1 MTPFDLLAFRFLLA
15 SGGCLAAG
23 LGVWTLTALCRRLP
37 GFSMQRSIW
46 LLSQI
51 TVVAIFLAILLP
63 HSERLRVVQPI
74 DLDLVTQALPA
85 DWSAA
90 VAPTAS
96 GIVGPSDAATNNRS
110 WLAYAA
116 QAWLLVYL
124 LGLGHAL
131 MRLWHAQRTLHG
143 LAAAGS
149 RMRDLHQHQ
158 GFSATPGAPA
168 LAVIEVEAPI
178 SPMLFGLF
186 RPRLLLP
193 RHLRSLEALQQQL
206 IVEHELTH
214 LRRRDLQWMSAG
226 LLFQTLLWFNPFM
239 RMLRANL
246 SWAQELGCDRA
257 VLEGRPAPQRKAYA
271 AALVAQLRL
280 QQQPLGTALA
290 FGGVNAGA
298 LAQRIALM
306 RAPLSL
312 RRGPWARLAGGAGLA
327 GIFLGSLAFQ
337 PALAWR
343 DDLLSCTALT
353 DAASG
358 ETLLQQG
365 QCDERVTPASTFNI
379 VVSLMGYDGG
389 ILHDERSPA
398 LPFKPGYADWLPS
411 WRATTDPTSWLKNS
425 VVWYAQQVTARLGAA
440 RFQRYVDDFD
450 YGNRDVSGD
459 PGKDNGLAMSW
470 ISSSL
475 KISPM
480 EQTAFL
486 RRVVKR
492 DLPLSAKA
500 YDMTTRIMQP
510 VALPNG
516 WVVHGKTGTAAPVLP
531 NGKDDEEHQYGWF
544 VGWATKDQRTIV
556 FARLV
561 QDRRQE
567 ATSAGPRARDAFL
580 RQLPAQLDSL

>member
-1 MTPFDLLAFRFLLA
+1 MTAFDLLAFRFLLA
-15 SGGCLAAG
+15 SAGCVVAG
-23 LGVWTLTALCRRLP
+23 LGVWAVTLLFRRLSGVP
-37 GFSMQRSIW
+37 LQRFMW
-46 LLSQI
+46 LLGQ
-51 TVVAIFLAILLP
+51 VAVAASFLVILLP
-63 HSERLRVVQPI
+63 HSERLRVVPPI
-74 DLDLVTQALPA
+74 ELAETARA
-85 DWSAA
+85 DAVAGVSSGQQGSAA
-90 VAPTAS
+90 MTTAPVAAPL
-96 GIVGPSDAATNNRS
+96 VRS
-110 WLAYAA
+110 PLAMAA

-124 LGLGHAL
+124 LGLGYAL
-131 MRLWHAQRTLHG
+131 IRLWQARCALKG

-149 RMRDLHQHQ
+149 PAPDM
-158 GFSATPGAPA
+158 PGHSQ
-168 LAVIEVEAPI
+168 LAVIEIDAPI
-178 SPMLFGLF
+178 SPMLFGLLS
-186 RPRLLLP
+186 PRLLLP
-193 RHLRSLEALQQQL
+193 RHLRSLEVLQQQL

-226 LLFQTLLWFNPFM
+226 IVFQTVLWFNPFM

-246 SWAQELGCDRA
+246 SWAQELACDRA

-280 QQQPLGTALA
+280 QQQPLNTALA

-298 LAQRIALM
+298 LAERISLM
-306 RAPLSL
+306 RAPLSP
-312 RRGPWARLAGGAGLA
+312 RRGRWARLAAGAGLA

-343 DDLLSCTALT
+343 GDLLSCTALT
-353 DAASG
+353 DAATG

-365 QCDERVTPASTFNI
+365 HCDERVTPASTFNI

-389 ILHDERSPA
+389 VLHDEHSPA
-398 LPFKPGYADWLPS
+398 MPFKAGYADWLPA

-425 VVWYAQQVTARLGAA
+425 VVWYAQQVTSQLGAA

-480 EQTAFL
+480 EQVAFL
-486 RRVVKR
+486 RRVVNR
-492 DLPLSAKA
+492 ELPLSAKA

-510 VALPNG
+510 VTLANG
-516 WVVHGKTGTAAPVLP
+516 WVVHGKTGTATPVLS
-531 NGKDDEEHQYGWF
+531 NGKDDEVHQHGWF
-544 VGWATKDQRTIV
+544 VGWATKGQRTIV
-556 FARLV
+556 FARMV
-561 QDRRQE
+561 KEKREE
-567 ATSAGPRARDAFL
+567 ATSAGPRTREAFL
-580 RQLPAQLDSL
+580 RELPAQLDSL